1 MRPAVPLQVNMSSL
15 FRHASWGGVSAA
27 IRLVFGVGNLFLAIR
42 LAGADSYGYLALML
56 SVTAFY
62 VALVNSVHTIAVTR
76 AAEYGRTVEAAAGRL
91 RLFSAVW
98 LVTLLSVAVLVL
110 CALPLGAAFIRTLV
124 YPGDD
129 AVVVQQLA
137 DLRMLVIALAA
148 CQLLVAGNVAVIEGL
163 GRFDLAA
170 RAQIFGPPATFML
183 LAAGFVTKTSL
194 DIVDVG
200 WSYLLGVM
208 LELAVTSWTRLRMG
222 YRRALL
228 PSLQAT
234 GLIPDLLRHGLM
246 LQGASL
252 VNIFFDPFNKFLLN
266 HFVGP
271 ASVTAYEIATKIV
284 AGIRG
289 LFGGAF
295 RVFLQLSD
303 RLSADGGEDY
313 LKVLRYGMVP
323 AMLMHGAGCVL
334 MVLLNRFWLGA
345 ELKELSLFYFLLIPS
360 SIGIIFASP
369 LYGALIGIRDLAFIF
384 RMHVNLAVLNLLA
397 SSLLIPFLGLYGA
410 GVGLTLTTAYN
421 AAAEYRRYICKI
433 GPILGLRMEVGRLKG
448 RFVGSA
454 LLTLVA
460 LSAGYAI
467 QDAMTLLALEAVVM
481 VGFAALFM
489 MEPLTARMVSSVLRW
504 RVGKQ

>member
-1 MRPAVPLQVNMSSL
+1 M
-15 FRHASWGGVSAA
+15 
-27 IRLVFGVGNLFLAIR
+27 AIR
-42 LAGADSYGYLALML
+42 LAGTSSYGYLALML
-56 SVTAFY
+56 SVTAVY
-62 VALVNSVHTIAVTR
+62 VAFINSVHTIAVTL
-76 AAEYGRTVEAAAGRL
+76 AAEYRSIPEAVAERT

-98 LVTLLSVAVLVL
+98 LVTLLSVALL
-110 CALPLGAAFIRTLV
+110 ILFSLPLGPVFIQTFV
-124 YPGDD
+124 YSGDD
-129 AVVVQQLA
+129 AAVARQLS
-137 DLRMLVIALAA
+137 DLLVPVIALAA

-170 RAQIFGPPATFML
+170 RAQLFGPPATFML
-183 LAAGFVTKTSL
+183 LATGFVANARV

-208 LELAVTSWTRLRMG
+208 LELAVTMWTRLHMG
-222 YRRALL
+222 YHRALL
-228 PSLQAT
+228 PSTRAL
-234 GLIPDLLRHGLM
+234 GLIPDLLRSGLM

-252 VNIFFDPFNKFLLN
+252 MNIFFDPFNKFLLN

-271 ASVTAYEIATKIV
+271 ASVTTYEIATKIV

-303 RLSADGGEDY
+303 KLSNDAGEDY
-313 LKVLRYGMVP
+313 MKVLHYGMVP

-334 MVLLNRFWLGA
+334 MVLMSRFWLGV
-345 ELKELSLFYFLLIPS
+345 EMKELSLFYFLLMPS

-410 GVGLTLTTAYN
+410 GAGLTLTTAYN
-421 AAAEYRRYICKI
+421 AAAEYRRYIRMI
-433 GPILGLRMEVGRLKG
+433 GPMPEVGTELGRLKG
-448 RFVGSA
+448 RFAGSVA
-454 LLTLVA
+454 MTLVA
-460 LSAGYAI
+460 LAAAYVI
-467 QDAMTLLALEAVVM
+467 NDAMILLAVEAVVM
-481 VGFAALFM
+481 AGLAVLFIT
-489 MEPLTARMVSSVLRW
+489 EPLTARMMNSVLRW
-504 RVGKQ
+504 RVGKH

>member
-1 MRPAVPLQVNMSSL
+1 MSSL
-15 FRHASWGGVSAA
+15 FQHASWGGVSAA

-62 VALVNSVHTIAVTR
+62 VAFVNSVHTIAVTR
-76 AAEYGRTVEAAAGRL
+76 AAEYGRAAETADRL

-98 LVTLLSVAVLVL
+98 LVTLLSVALLVL
-110 CALPLGAAFIRTLV
+110 CTLPLGAAFVRAFV
-124 YPGDD
+124 YPGHDL
-129 AVVVQQLA
+129 VIVEQLA

-170 RAQIFGPPATFML
+170 RAQIFGPPAVFML
-183 LAAGFVTKTSL
+183 LAASFFTKAGV

-200 WSYLLGVM
+200 WSYLLGVI
-208 LELAVTSWTRLRMG
+208 LELAVTSWTRLQMG

-228 PSLQAT
+228 PSLQA
-234 GLIPDLLRHGLM
+234 GGMIPELLRHGLM

-252 VNIFFDPFNKFLLN
+252 VNIFFDPFNKLLLN

-303 RLSADGGEDY
+303 RLGADGGEDY

-334 MVLLNRFWLGA
+334 MVLLSRFWLGV
-345 ELKELSLFYFLLIPS
+345 EMDELSLFYFLLVPS

-369 LYGALIGIRDLAFIF
+369 LYAALIGIRDLAFIF

-397 SSLLIPFLGLYGA
+397 SCLLIPFLGLYGA

-421 AAAEYRRYICKI
+421 AAAEYRRYISKI
-433 GPILGLRMEVGRLKG
+433 GPIPGLRVEVGRLKG
-448 RFVGSA
+448 RFAVSVA
-454 LLTLVA
+454 LTLAA
-460 LSAGYAI
+460 LAAGYAT
-467 QDAMTLLALEAVVM
+467 QDAMALLAVEAVMM

-489 MEPLTARMVSSVLRW
+489 KEPLTARMMKSVLRW
-504 RVGKQ
+504 RGGKQ

>member
-1 MRPAVPLQVNMSSL
+1 MSSL

-27 IRLVFGVGNLFLAIR
+27 IRLLFGVGNLFLAIR
-42 LAGADSYGYLALML
+42 LAGAASYGYLALML

-62 VALVNSVHTIAVTR
+62 VAFINSVHTIAVTR
-76 AAEYGRTVEAAAGRL
+76 AAEYGSTSEAVAGRT
-91 RLFSAVW
+91 RLFSSVW
-98 LVTLLSVAVLVL
+98 LVTLLSVALLAVCALALGPAFISAFVYSGDDATVVRELAALQVLVL
-110 CALPLGAAFIRTLV
+110 V
-124 YPGDD
+124 
-129 AVVVQQLA
+129 
-137 DLRMLVIALAA
+137 LAA

-170 RAQIFGPPATFML
+170 RAQTVGPPATFL
-183 LAAGFVTKTSL
+183 LLTTGFVTHARL

-200 WSYLLGVM
+200 WSYLLGVA
-208 LELAVTSWTRLRMG
+208 LELTVTTWARLQIG

-228 PSLQAT
+228 PSNQALV
-234 GLIPDLLRHGLM
+234 LIPDLLRHGLM

-284 AGIRG
+284 AGLRG

-303 RLSADGGEDY
+303 KLSADGGEDY
-313 LKVLRYGMVP
+313 LKVMHYGMVP

-334 MVLLNRFWLGA
+334 MVLLSHIWLGA
-345 ELKELSLFYFLLIPS
+345 EMEALSLFYFLLIPS

-421 AAAEYRRYICKI
+421 AAAEYRRYTKMI
-433 GPILGLRMEVGRLKG
+433 GPIPGLRAEIGRLKG
-448 RFVGSA
+448 RFAYSVV
-454 LLTLVA
+454 LTLAA
-460 LSAGYAI
+460 LVAGYVVFDKVI
-467 QDAMTLLALEAVVM
+467 LLAVEAVVLA
-481 VGFAALFM
+481 GFAILFL
-489 MEPLTARMVSSVLRW
+489 MEPLTARMMNSVLRW

>member
-1 MRPAVPLQVNMSSL
+1 MSSF

-42 LAGADSYGYLALML
+42 LAGADAYGYLALML

-62 VALVNSVHTIAVTR
+62 VAFINSVHTIAVTR
-76 AAEYGRTVEAAAGRL
+76 AGEYERTLDADAGRT

-98 LVTLLSVAVLVL
+98 QVTLLSVALLVL
-110 CALPLGAAFIRTLV
+110 CALPLGPAFIRTFV
-124 YPGDD
+124 YAAGDA
-129 AVVVQQLA
+129 AVTRQLA
-137 DLRMLVIALAA
+137 DLLFLVVALAA
-148 CQLLVAGNVAVIEGL
+148 CQLLVTGNVAVIEGL

-170 RAQIFGPPATFML
+170 RAQIFGPPVTFVL
-183 LAAGFVTKTSL
+183 LATGFVAQAHL

-200 WSYLLGVM
+200 WSYLLGAVI
-208 LELAVTSWTRLRMG
+208 ELAVTTWTRLQMG

-228 PSLQAT
+228 PSTRAL

-303 RLSADGGEDY
+303 KLSADGGEDY

-334 MVLLNRFWLGA
+334 MVLLSHFWFG
-345 ELKELSLFYFLLIPS
+345 EDMKELSLFYFLLIPS
-360 SIGIIFASP
+360 SIGIIFAAP

-397 SSLLIPFLGLYGA
+397 SSMLIPMLGLYGA

-421 AAAEYRRYICKI
+421 AAAEYRRYTKKI
-433 GPILGLRMEVGRLKG
+433 GPIPGLGAEIRRLKG
-448 RFVGSA
+448 RFAFSVA
-454 LLTLVA
+454 LTLAALVA
-460 LSAGYAI
+460 GHQIS
-467 QDAMTLLALEAVVM
+467 DKVPLLATEAAVLA
-481 VGFAALFM
+481 GFAILFL
-489 MEPLTARMVSSVLRW
+489 MEPLTARMMNSVLRW
-504 RVGKQ
+504 QSGKK

>member
-1 MRPAVPLQVNMSSL
+1 MSSL
-15 FRHASWGGVSAA
+15 FSHASWGGVSAA
-27 IRLVFGVGNLFLAIR
+27 IRLVFGVGSLFLSIR
-42 LAGADSYGYLALML
+42 LAGAEFYGYLALML

-62 VALVNSVHTIAVTR
+62 VAFINSVHTIAVTR
-76 AAEYGRTVEAAAGRL
+76 AAEYRSMPEVIADRT

-98 LVTLLSVAVLVL
+98 LVTLLSVALLVL
-110 CALPLGAAFIRTLV
+110 LALPLGPAVIRTFV
-124 YPGDD
+124 YTGDD
-129 AVVVQQLA
+129 AAVVRQLA
-137 DLRMLVIALAA
+137 DLQMLVIALAA

-170 RAQIFGPPATFML
+170 RAQIFGPPATFVL
-183 LAAGFVTKTSL
+183 LATGFVTNASV

-200 WSYLLGVM
+200 RSYLLGTI
-208 LELAVTSWTRLRMG
+208 LELAVTTWVRLRMG
-222 YRRALL
+222 YRHALL
-228 PSLQAT
+228 PSTQALV
-234 GLIPDLLRHGLM
+234 LIPELLRHGLM

-303 RLSADGGEDY
+303 KLGADGGEDY
-313 LKVLRYGMVP
+313 LKVMRYGMVP

-334 MVLLNRFWLGA
+334 MVLLSRFWLGS
-345 ELKELSLFYFLLIPS
+345 EMDELSLFYFLLIPS
-360 SIGIIFASP
+360 SIGIIFAAP

-421 AAAEYRRYICKI
+421 AAAEYRRYISMI
-433 GPILGLRMEVGRLKG
+433 GPIPGFGAEVGRLKS
-448 RFVGSA
+448 RFAGSVA
-454 LLTLVA
+454 LTLAA
-460 LSAGYAI
+460 LAADYVI
-467 QDAMTLLALEAVVM
+467 QDVTILVAVEAVVM
-481 VGFAALFM
+481 TGFAVLFL
-489 MEPLTARMVSSVLRW
+489 MEPLTARVMSSVLR
-504 RVGKQ
+504 RRGSKQ